1 MYRLASH
8 RYRLIFSTLACALC
22 AGVGYA
28 TPTLSIPDATYVN
41 ETNLITFADPDE
53 ALIPSIT
60 DGILTVAFS
69 SVTSLMRASTVGDDW
84 GSWGSPPNTESSTPR
99 VLWSGLDD
107 NFNPVTAVTFQ
118 LSAPVKILGFEAE
131 PGPTDVRTLVATF
144 FMGSTVE
151 QTISL
156 DVSGNAGAVLFAAQA
171 DPGTF
176 FDSVTLTSDVDWA
189 AGQFRYQLDT
199 VPEPRSYALLL
210 AGMAMLMTFKRIRG
224 IR

>member
-1 MYRLASH
+1 VH
-8 RYRLIFSTLACALC
+8 
-22 AGVGYA
+22 
-28 TPTLSIPDATYVN
+28 
-41 ETNLITFADPDE
+41 
-53 ALIPSIT
+53 
-60 DGILTVAFS
+60 
-69 SVTSLMRASTVGDDW
+69 
-84 GSWGSPPNTESSTPR
+84 
-99 VLWSGLDD
+99 
-107 NFNPVTAVTFQ
+107 
-118 LSAPVKILGFEAE
+118 
-131 PGPTDVRTLVATF
+131 TLVATF